1 MAGNVSNTITLR
13 AQGVDATTRMLR
25 GLSARIG
32 AFSGVVSAISQRAF
46 SSLASTVQEM
56 TSLSDRAADA
66 RTTSAELRKLA
77 AAMGEIGVRG
87 ASIDMV
93 SHAMQ
98 EMVRRTGEEGTRG
111 FMRILTSIA
120 QVESAQERATLLA
133 EAFGK
138 QAGAAFAVLVDNG
151 VSGLEQGL
159 GRISDKFWTS
169 SDDAVNAGDAIA
181 DKWAQISFGFQTGF
195 QNAIGQAFGFLSQW
209 VDLSATN
216 VSKWCATIV
225 KWVVDAFRAVF
236 HAGRWLGT
244 ALRGVF
250 LELFAPLKALGKAA
264 WAAIQGDFSG
274 ALEHLKDLPGEMA
287 DIAVDISG
295 ELGNIFPDDLFSVP
309 ADGAAVSIAETIR
322 EAAAE
327 TPQWLADRI
336 KRGPVAD
343 AAQAVGKALGSAIS
357 VGARSFAGFLGF
369 GSNEARKLAFAQQVD
384 PIERQMLRTQREQLA
399 ALQTIAQTA
408 QTIEATP

>member
-25 GLSARIG
+25 GLSARLG
-32 AFSGVVSAISQRAF
+32 AFSGMVSALSQRAL
-46 SSLASTVQEM
+46 SSFAATVQEM

-77 AAMGEIGVRG
+77 AAMGEIGVKG
-87 ASIDMV
+87 ASIDTV

-111 FMRILTSIA
+111 FMRILAGIA

-151 VSGLEQGL
+151 VAGLEQGL
-159 GRISDKFWTS
+159 GRVADGFWTATE
-169 SDDAVNAGDAIA
+169 DAVNSGDAIA
-181 DKWAQISFGFQTGF
+181 DKWAQVTFGFQTGF

-209 VDLSATN
+209 VDISATN

-244 ALRGVF
+244 ALRGIFMGV
-250 LELFAPLKALGKAA
+250 LHSVQGLFDAAAKALE
-264 WAAIQGDFSG
+264 GDFSG
-274 ALEHLKDLPGEMA
+274 AAASLRGIPAQFREDWGDMTAELK
-287 DIAVDISG
+287 
-295 ELGNIFPDDLFSVP
+295 NIFPDDLFSVP
-309 ADGAAVSIAETIR
+309 GDGAATSIAETIKA
-322 EAAAE
+322 AAAE

-336 KRGPVAD
+336 ARGPVAE
-343 AAQAVGKALGSAIS
+343 AAKTVGKSVGEAITQ
-357 VGARSFAGFLGF
+357 GARSFAGFLSF
-369 GSNEARKLAFAQQVD
+369 GSNDARKLAFSAQAD
-384 PIERQMLRTQREQLA
+384 PVEREMLKTQRDQLKA
-399 ALQTIAQTA
+399 VQEIAGTLA
-408 QTIEATP
+408 TLEATA